1 MSDRA
6 ARWADAERH
15 ARIQRLSH
23 LERALET
30 AIALLDCQKDKS
42 QRRKDMLAD
51 WHRLVNKLPP
61 RDHRDDGDQPRLI

>member
-6 ARWADAERH
+6 DRWADADRR
-15 ARIQRLSH
+15 ARWQRFSH

-30 AIALLDCQKDKS
+30 AIALLDCQPNKS

-51 WHRLVNKLPP
+51 WHKLVNRNPP
-61 RDHRDDGDQPRLI
+61 REGKDDGDQLRLC